1 VGVDG
6 GTVRVELNHTNEA
19 TLPNGMRLGDN
30 DTRILAVAANLS
42 AEGLDVTVVSKD
54 LRCG

>member
-1 VGVDG
+1 M
-6 GTVRVELNHTNEA
+6 RVELNHTNEA